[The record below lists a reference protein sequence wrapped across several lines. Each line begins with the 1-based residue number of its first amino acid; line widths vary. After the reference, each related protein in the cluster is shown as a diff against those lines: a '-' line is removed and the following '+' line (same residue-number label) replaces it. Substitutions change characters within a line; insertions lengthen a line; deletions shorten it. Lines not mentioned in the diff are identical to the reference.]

1 MKINRIWA
9 MPNKNTFNIKPIFN
23 LIDRYNKINL
33 FNYKDN
39 FISIDPFANNNKIA
53 KITND
58 INNEYKTNYNLDALD
73 FLKNFK
79 DKSIDFILND
89 PPYSPRQISECYK
102 NLGLS
107 VNIETT
113 QSSFWG
119 NIKKEIKRI
128 IKKNGIVISFG
139 WNSNGVGKNNGFEI
153 IEILIVSHGGN
164 HNDTICVV
172 EKKIND

>member
-1 MKINRIWA
+1 
-9 MPNKNTFNIKPIFN
+9 MPNKNTFDIKPIFN
-23 LIDRYNKINL
+23 LIDRYNKTNL
-33 FNYKDN
+33 FNFKDD
-39 FISIDPFANNNKIA
+39 FVSIDPFANKNKIA

-58 INNEYKTNYNLDALD
+58 IDKKFKTNFNLDALE
-73 FLKNFK
+73 FLKNLK
-79 DKSIDFILND
+79 NNSIDFVLND
-89 PPYSPRQISECYK
+89 PPYSPRQVSECYK
-102 NLGLS
+102 KLKLT

-128 IKKNGIVISFG
+128 TKKDGVVISFG
-139 WNSNGVGKNNGFEI
+139 WNSNGIGKCNGFKI
-153 IEILIVSHGGN
+153 IEILLVSHGGN